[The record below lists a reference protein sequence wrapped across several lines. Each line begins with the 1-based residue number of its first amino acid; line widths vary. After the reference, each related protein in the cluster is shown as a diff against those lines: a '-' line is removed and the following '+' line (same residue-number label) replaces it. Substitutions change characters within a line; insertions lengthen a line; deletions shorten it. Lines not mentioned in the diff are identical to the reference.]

1 MPNQKSLMMEDMSVA
16 FVQALCAANGYS
28 ISKCNHD
35 NDGWDLSIE
44 CKGKP
49 AEDSIMYSPAIQVQ
63 LKSSYSKIRENEDG
77 SISYSL
83 EVKNYKTLIENN
95 RMIPQILVVFYM
107 PQEEEHWIEQ
117 TPDWL
122 KIKKCAFWISL
133 RGLTDTDNK
142 ESITITLPSDHL
154 LTKDTL
160 KDIMVRTSKQLP
172 L

>member
-1 MPNQKSLMMEDMSVA
+1 
-16 FVQALCAANGYS
+16 
-28 ISKCNHD
+28 
-35 NDGWDLSIE
+35 
-44 CKGKP
+44 
-49 AEDSIMYSPAIQVQ
+49 MYSPAIQVQ
-63 LKSSYSKIRENEDG
+63 LKSSYSKIRENGDG

-133 RGLTDTDNK
+133 RGLADTDNERINNDNFALRSSTYQRHIK
-142 ESITITLPSDHL
+142 RHYGTNL
-154 LTKDTL
+154 
-160 KDIMVRTSKQLP
+160 
-172 L
+172 